1 MAFAPNKANG
11 HHLMSQKRIDDTVLA
26 LLYLGRHETSRMTDE
41 VRTWKTFDWD
51 VMNRLYEKGL
61 ITDPV
66 NKNKAVAF
74 TEEGLKESERLFREL
89 FETPDVDE

>member
-1 MAFAPNKANG
+1 MLNIF
-11 HHLMSQKRIDDTVLA
+11 KRIDDTVLA
-26 LLYLGRHETSRMTDE
+26 LLYLGRHEMSRMSNE

-51 VMNRLYEKGL
+51 AMNRLYEKGL

-74 TEEGLKESERLFREL
+74 TDEGLKHSERLFREL
-89 FETPDVDE
+89 FETSDVEE